1 MRVVLAL
8 SLIAV
13 GLAAAAYLHSY
24 RGSRTLDLRGLT
36 SYGSA
41 FVPPPSVKV
50 PYRPAWDN
58 PAAVLV
64 AVLGVGGAVALLR
77 LDAREETP

>member
-1 MRVVLAL
+1 MRVVSAL
-8 SLIAV
+8 CLVAV
-13 GLAAAAYLHSY
+13 GLAAAVYLHSY
-24 RGSRTLDLRGLT
+24 RGARTLDLRGLT

-50 PYRPAWDN
+50 PYRPGWDD

-64 AVLGVGGAVALLR
+64 AVLGVGSAVALLR
-77 LDAREETP
+77 LETREGRP